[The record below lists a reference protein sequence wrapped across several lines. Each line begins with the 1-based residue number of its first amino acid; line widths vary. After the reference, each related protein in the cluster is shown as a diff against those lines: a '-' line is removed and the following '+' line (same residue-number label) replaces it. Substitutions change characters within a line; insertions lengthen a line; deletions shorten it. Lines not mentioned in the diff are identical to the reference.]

1 MESEAQYALPQER
14 ERAQTNRRQPNMRC
28 RFKADPKFTFA
39 IRPDAPKPNCQNPKW
54 RRANAAS
61 TTPAISRFTAL
72 FADMAKGLSV
82 FAGHRVDEDGY

>member
-1 MESEAQYALPQER
+1 
-14 ERAQTNRRQPNMRC
+14 MRC

-82 FAGHRVDEDGY
+82 ILRDIESTKTATEHNTTTNGGI

>member
-1 MESEAQYALPQER
+1 MQVQSRSQVHVRHPA
-14 ERAQTNRRQPNMRC
+14 RC
-28 RFKADPKFTFA
+28 AETELS
-39 IRPDAPKPNCQNPKW
+39 NPKW

-82 FAGHRVDEDGY
+82 ILRDIESTKTATEHNTTTNGGI